1 MSSPG
6 RTRSDPAVS
15 LLPSVPLQ
23 RRKPSLADRYREVY
37 PPAPS
42 TAPPVDEWSA
52 ALLRAIEAET
62 GTSVT
67 FAEEPV
73 ALGHSE
79 GPWAYRCRLA
89 QAAMWRRAPDA
100 APDAETGSGASGGL
114 DIRLAPDRA
123 SIEREAAVMRVARRE
138 LKGAA
143 AVRAV
148 VRLDAGP
155 EPMWALLRDE
165 VGGVGLPELIGFN
178 LHHSDTLL
186 RGFATHQADI
196 HRMPVAELRD
206 HGVPV
211 IDAEEEVAR
220 IDATR
225 LPKQR
230 RWLDEHLPARAEAVL
245 CHGGYQPMS
254 VFGPPPAEW
263 DAHGGPGRGLVTT
276 NWCAAVLAEREFD
289 VAYTLVALWSA
300 PFFAKNRPERTAIK
314 MIRNTLINT
323 YKLGYEDAHPFDPDR
338 VRFWEAF
345 HVLRGIARL
354 QGVYDST
361 GSPFAPPDRGML
373 PTELAGELP
382 RRYQQL
388 TRVR

>member
-1 MSSPG
+1 
-6 RTRSDPAVS
+6 VS
-15 LLPSVPLQ
+15 LLSSAPLP
-23 RRKPSLADRYREVY
+23 RRKASLADRYREVY
-37 PPAPS
+37 PLAPS
-42 TAPPVDEWSA
+42 TAPPVDRWSA
-52 ALLRAIEAET
+52 ALLRAVEAET
-62 GTSVT
+62 GTSVAL
-67 FAEEPV
+67 AEEPV

-79 GPWAYRCRLA
+79 GPWVFQCRLA
-89 QAAMWRRAPDA
+89 QPVTWPCAPDEVRD
-100 APDAETGSGASGGL
+100 PETGGASAGL
-114 DIRLAPDRA
+114 AVRLAPDRA
-123 SIEREAAVMRVARRE
+123 SVEREAAVMRLARRE

-148 VRLDAGP
+148 VQLDDGP
-155 EPMWALLRDE
+155 EPLWALLRDE
-165 VGGVGLPELIGFN
+165 VAGVGLPELIGFN

-186 RGFATHQADI
+186 RGFATHQADLHGI
-196 HRMPVAELRD
+196 PVAELLD

-211 IDAEEEVAR
+211 IDAEKEVAR
-220 IDATR
+220 IDAAT

-230 RWLDEHLPARAEAVL
+230 RWLDEHLPPPAEAVL

-254 VFGPPPAEW
+254 VIGPPPDVW

-323 YKLGYEDAHPFDPDR
+323 YKLGYESAHPFDPDR

-361 GSPFAPPDRGML
+361 HSPFAPPDRGNL
-373 PTELAGELP
+373 PTELASELP

>member
-1 MSSPG
+1 
-6 RTRSDPAVS
+6 V
-15 LLPSVPLQ
+15 Q
-23 RRKPSLADRYREVY
+23 
-37 PPAPS
+37 
-42 TAPPVDEWSA
+42 
-52 ALLRAIEAET
+52 T
-62 GTSVT
+62 GTSVA

-79 GPWAYRCRLA
+79 GPWAFRCRLA
-89 QAAMWRRAPDA
+89 QPVTWQRAPEPE
-100 APDAETGSGASGGL
+100 PDFETGGGSAEL
-114 DIRLAPDRA
+114 AIRLAPDRA
-123 SIEREAAVMRVARRE
+123 SVEREAAVMGVARKE

-148 VRLDAGP
+148 VQLDDGP
-155 EPMWALLRDE
+155 EPLWALLRDE
-165 VGGVGLPELIGFN
+165 VAGVDLPELIGFN

-186 RGFATHQADI
+186 RGFATHQAAM
-196 HRMPVAELRD
+196 HRIPVDGLLD
-206 HGVPV
+206 HRVPV

-220 IDATR
+220 IDAAH

-230 RWLDEHLPARAEAVL
+230 RWLDEHLPAAAETVL

-254 VFGPPPAEW
+254 VFGPPPDVW

-276 NWCAAVLAEREFD
+276 NWCGAVVAEREFD

-323 YKLGYEDAHPFDPDR
+323 YKLGYEDAHSFDPDR

-361 GSPFAPPDRGML
+361 GSPFAPPDRGTL